1 MPSLGVTD
9 PFRWIRRRCRAPV
22 RPRVGWIIDWTQQ
35 RRRQA
40 RAEGVA
46 VDELGAF
53 DDFSH
58 LYEVATSSAPDPR
71 EEKMRAL
78 RQYMNSIEQRGG
90 QNEGG
95 SKRKRRSALVKDG
108 C

>member
-1 MPSLGVTD
+1 MQVTA
-9 PFRWIRRRCRAPV
+9 FKREEEERRRYEEDNFKRLSLT
-22 RPRVGWIIDWTQQ
+22 RDEKRQQ

-58 LYEVATSSAPDPR
+58 LYEVATSSAPDPA

-78 RQYMNSIEQRGG
+78 RQYMNSIEQVRHLPP
-90 QNEGG
+90 
-95 SKRKRRSALVKDG
+95 SPILSPCA
-108 C
+108 CI